1 MSQFDEQTPSR
12 LSPQSDA
19 SSGSARQERLAALQ
33 RRLNR
38 DASPFP
44 DAPQDPQPFDAN
56 HEKRT
61 EFRRLIDPGITRPN
75 SKEVALRSLH
85 TLSKIAENLLRE
97 PDNPKFRQFKPTNT
111 IIKRDIV
118 DPKGTLEYAVA
129 MGFRPEVEQ
138 FQPYYTFNSKHMSDL
153 RIGTSILREAL
164 QTVGKEE
171 DLGLKVRM
179 AKAEEEIRIKRAK
192 EAFMDDRRAQALR
205 AERERKIR
213 SEEGMP
219 HQPTRQSQ
227 SPIPGAF
234 AEDLELD

>member
-1 MSQFDEQTPSR
+1 MSQFDEQAPSR

-44 DAPQDPQPFDAN
+44 DAPQDPQPFDEN
-56 HEKRT
+56 HAKRI
-61 EFRRLIDPGITRPN
+61 EFRRLVDPGIVRPN
-75 SKEVALRSLH
+75 SKDVAMRSLR
-85 TLSKIAENLLRE
+85 TLSTIAENLLRE

-118 DPKGTLEYAVA
+118 DPKGALEYAVA
-129 MGFRPEVEQ
+129 MGFRPEVDR
-138 FQPYYTFNSKHMSDL
+138 FQPYYTFNDKHVLDL
-153 RIGTSILREAL
+153 RIGASILREAL
-164 QTVGKEE
+164 QTAGKEE
-171 DLGLKVRM
+171 DEGLKVKI

-192 EAFMDDRRAQALR
+192 EAFLEDRKAQALR
-205 AERERKIR
+205 AERERNIR
-213 SEEGMP
+213 SQEGVA
-219 HQPTRQSQ
+219 QAR

-234 AEDLELD
+234 ADDPELDSD